1 MNVIVCYMLY
11 VFVYVAVSYFS
22 IEMVHSQKY
31 NSYWFNDY
39 VRQFIFFQSILK
51 FPIALNLPANA
62 FLFGV
67 SLVTKHW
74 QQRKKPKCHK
84 FFKVFCSIF
93 IFTLDFCCCFQIL
106 MAFNELYFNDDL
118 VIVTVLFFSKFL
130 APIFTPFYQWMS
142 FFFSFTNHL
151 AFQAI
156 KIN

>member
-1 MNVIVCYMLY
+1 MSPFRIFRLR
-11 VFVYVAVSYFS
+11 
-22 IEMVHSQKY
+22 
-31 NSYWFNDY
+31 WFTAKNTIAIDSMIMCASS
-39 VRQFIFFQSILK
+39 FFFQSILK

-118 VIVTVLFFSKFL
+118 VIVTVLFFFE
-130 APIFTPFYQWMS
+130 IFGTNFHTILSMDE
-142 FFFSFTNHL
+142 FFFFVYESFSISSH
-151 AFQAI
+151 
-156 KIN
+156 